1 MQWIKWKWKWKW
13 RWKKWRETINGF
25 SIWAHCLS
33 VPASA
38 STIQFIITH
47 QIHSSSLRLLSS
59 AQYLESYLR
68 HFSTHSVTSI
78 DNALERRWFLFAP
91 SIIHKSCLFYFMTLP
106 DVSPE
111 RQGEKTEA
119 RRDVRKNGWLFGLF
133 CCWLQFCSLVSSC
146 RYHSSFYDYSYRH
159 KNLYCWRFFL
169 MPSERMKCVKIYMR
183 ICVCAIRSGY
193 SHEFLTKLW
202 GVKWSKKGEV
212 SNWWG

>member
-1 MQWIKWKWKWKW
+1 MDFPFELIVYRSLPPHRQYNLSSLTKSIPH
-13 RWKKWRETINGF
+13 RWDYYHQRNISRVIYVIFPPIRWPRLIMHWREDDFFLHLPSFINLAF
-25 SIWAHCLS
+25 FILWHCLM
-33 VPASA
+33 
-38 STIQFIITH
+38 
-47 QIHSSSLRLLSS
+47 SLPRDR
-59 AQYLESYLR
+59 E
-68 HFSTHSVTSI
+68 
-78 DNALERRWFLFAP
+78 
-91 SIIHKSCLFYFMTLP
+91 K
-106 DVSPE
+106 
-111 RQGEKTEA
+111 KTEA

>member
-1 MQWIKWKWKWKW
+1 MERNNKWI
-13 RWKKWRETINGF
+13 F
-25 SIWAHCLS
+25 HL
-33 VPASA
+33 
-38 STIQFIITH
+38 
-47 QIHSSSLRLLSS
+47 SSLSIGPCLRIDNTIYHHSPNPFLIVEIIIIS
-59 AQYLESYLR
+59 AISRELFTS
-68 HFSTHSVTSI
+68 FSTHSVTSI

-146 RYHSSFYDYSYRH
+146 RYHLSFYDYSYRH